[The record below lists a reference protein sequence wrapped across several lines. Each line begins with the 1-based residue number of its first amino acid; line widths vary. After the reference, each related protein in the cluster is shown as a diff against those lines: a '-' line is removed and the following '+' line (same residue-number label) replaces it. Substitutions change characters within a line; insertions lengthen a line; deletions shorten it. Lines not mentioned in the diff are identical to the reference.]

1 MKFCP
6 YCGKSVDAG
15 AAFCGFCGAALDPT
29 SVEAPAAAASPT
41 SVEAPAAAAPPAAA
55 EAPAAVDSPAP
66 HSAPSAPKADPAP
79 NPGGKKKSKLPLVLG
94 VLAAVLVVGV
104 LCVGALVLAVFGL
117 FSSPQS
123 SVAKA
128 ADKTVD
134 ELSSYLREN
143 EAMATVLD
151 LYTQSDSGIG
161 VAAVVGDSEV
171 QLCLSRE
178 ELRISGAGLSS
189 AYSLPLENV
198 KQSYYSS
205 ALGDWLGES
214 AEMDSLLDALEDY
227 HEGTSA
233 GTELLDFVSELEVEK
248 QEKETLSLRSG
259 DAEATVYTAYLSES
273 QLEELMAL
281 LSYTD
286 FTASDGM
293 GVRLY
298 LCGGLIRRIVLDYV
312 GSTLTITLNGSD
324 NPWDRIEISGDDGE
338 VTIRLKVSENS
349 VSITADDGEWKWNTS
364 SGVISALGAELPIT
378 VTADGS
384 ALELAL
390 DTGTAS
396 ISLSITA
403 GEELPDAETVNLL
416 ALDEEELAEVVRNEE
431 ILSTLGLSGLIS
443 NPYTALTGG
452 LEQAVNA
459 GSFSFD
465 LSFDYNIDD
474 YLSEQISGMVAYDL
488 STKTI
493 RMLLE
498 VEGYDV
504 YLAYEDGSGSMAV
517 LMDGEWYGQEMDEET
532 LYYFEEVFASMEA
545 DNLGE
550 LEEMDWAELLESE
563 LGMDAA
569 TIEACL
575 TEMIS
580 KLCTQYSLDNVLGY
594 EHSSDGESSYYSF
607 SPDLYSLAKL
617 AIEALNPLYEDTDA
631 YQEALEELEE
641 IRSELS
647 SATVMLSYNI
657 TGSYLTRLQFYLGFE
672 GSYMEMT
679 LSLNDIGEVVVPEV
693 SYQSFDDLY
702 SDPEDE
708 VGSGATSEALGLYD
722 TDALASYAEDLTDS
736 LAYGFA
742 VQDYR
747 SDYGLIGYV
756 MEAGVAEAAEY
767 DEDFFDSIHEELL
780 SYLTGEISS
789 YDYEVTAYFP
799 IEDLGI
805 DVSDVVELL
814 DECGCASD
822 LWPLGGASVILYFYD
837 EDGNT
842 VTYSLDVIVYDTDS
856 SVYYM
861 IPNL

>member
-15 AAFCGFCGAALDPT
+15 AAFCGFCGAALD
-29 SVEAPAAAASPT
+29 PT

-324 NPWDRIEISGDDGE
+324 NPWDRIEIRGDDGE

-349 VSITADDGEWKWNTS
+349 VSITADDAEWKWNTS
-364 SGVISALGAELPIT
+364 SGVISAL
-378 VTADGS
+378 
-384 ALELAL
+384 
-390 DTGTAS
+390 
-396 ISLSITA
+396 

-575 TEMIS
+575 TDLIA
-580 KLCTQYSLDNVLGY
+580 KLCTQDALDNVLGY

-607 SPDLYSLAKL
+607 SPDLYSLAK
-617 AIEALNPLYEDTDA
+617 
-631 YQEALEELEE
+631 Q
-641 IRSELS
+641 R
-647 SATVMLSYNI
+647 
-657 TGSYLTRLQFYLGFE
+657 
-672 GSYMEMT
+672 
-679 LSLNDIGEVVVPEV
+679 
-693 SYQSFDDLY
+693 
-702 SDPEDE
+702 
-708 VGSGATSEALGLYD
+708 
-722 TDALASYAEDLTDS
+722 
-736 LAYGFA
+736 
-742 VQDYR
+742 
-747 SDYGLIGYV
+747 
-756 MEAGVAEAAEY
+756 
-767 DEDFFDSIHEELL
+767 
-780 SYLTGEISS
+780 
-789 YDYEVTAYFP
+789 
-799 IEDLGI
+799 
-805 DVSDVVELL
+805 
-814 DECGCASD
+814 
-822 LWPLGGASVILYFYD
+822 
-837 EDGNT
+837 
-842 VTYSLDVIVYDTDS
+842 
-856 SVYYM
+856 
-861 IPNL
+861 